1 MTCQRKAQF
10 NLIPEQKMI
19 ARLQAL
25 KSLTAA
31 LVFIGLAAT
40 ASAQY
45 KLESAATPAPQELAG
60 PIRDALAP
68 DALHIAGPSGPLCD
82 IWLRK
87 SVPTA
92 ATPDTS
98 LGVNFGQ
105 IPQGALV
112 GAMKLDTKD
121 NDYRNQ
127 PTQPGVYTLRFML
140 QPVDGNH
147 QGVSPYRDYLLA
159 VPAALDTSA
168 ADMPTTDLL
177 KVSRKAAGTGHPS
190 VWSLV
195 PADTAPATLP
205 GIAHQDDG
213 DLWIVFFQAPLAKPV
228 KMGLVVF
235 GHAAEPE

>member
-1 MTCQRKAQF
+1 
-10 NLIPEQKMI
+10 MI
-19 ARLQAL
+19 AQSSAR
-25 KSLTAA
+25 KSLAA
-31 LVFIGLAAT
+31 TLAFVALATT
-40 ASAQY
+40 ASAQF
-45 KLESAATPAPQELAG
+45 KLESSVTPPPQELAAS
-60 PIRDALAP
+60 IRDALAP
-68 DALHIAGPSGPLCD
+68 DALHVAGPSGPLCD

-92 ATPDTS
+92 PTPDTS

-105 IPQGALV
+105 VPQGALV
-112 GAMKLDTKD
+112 GAMKLDTKN

-127 PTQPGVYTLRFML
+127 PTQAGVYTLRFML

-168 ADMPTTDLL
+168 ADMPTADLL
-177 KVSRKAAGTGHPS
+177 KASRKAAGTGHPS

-205 GIAHQDDG
+205 AIAHQDDG
-213 DLWIVFFQAPLAKPV
+213 DLWIAFVQAPLAKPV
-228 KMGLVVF
+228 KMGLVVS

>member
-1 MTCQRKAQF
+1 MKPHSSRNRYLLSVIF
-10 NLIPEQKMI
+10 
-19 ARLQAL
+19 
-25 KSLTAA
+25 
-31 LVFIGLAAT
+31 VFAFTTT

-45 KLESAATPAPQELAG
+45 KLESSAAPPPQELAG
-60 PIRDALAP
+60 GIRDALSP
-68 DALHIAGPSGPLCD
+68 TGIEVTGPGGPLCE
-82 IWLRK
+82 IWLAK

-112 GAMKLDTKD
+112 GAMKLGAKN

-127 PTQPGVYTLRFML
+127 PIEPGVYALRFML
-140 QPVDGNH
+140 EPVDGNH
-147 QGVSPYRDYLLA
+147 QGVSPYRDFLLA

-168 ADMPTTDLL
+168 QPITTDSLL
-177 KVSRKAAGTGHPS
+177 KLSRKASGTGHPS
-190 VWSLV
+190 IWSLV

-213 DLWIVFFQAPLAKPV
+213 DLWVVFFQAPLSTPL

-235 GHAAEPE
+235 GHAQEPE

>member
-1 MTCQRKAQF
+1 MKRR
-10 NLIPEQKMI
+10 I
-19 ARLQAL
+19 RLSGWKLFAVL
-25 KSLTAA
+25 FATAA
-31 LVFIGLAAT
+31 VAAS
-40 ASAQY
+40 ASAQSY
-45 KLESAATPAPQELAG
+45 KLESSATPAPQELSAG
-60 PIRDALAP
+60 IRESLSSEALTVTGA
-68 DALHIAGPSGPLCD
+68 SGPLCE

-87 SVPTA
+87 SVPAA

-105 IPQGALV
+105 IAQGTLV
-112 GAMKLDTKD
+112 GAMKLEAKN

-159 VPAALDTSA
+159 VPAALDSSP
-168 ADMPTTDLL
+168 ADMPTADLL

-195 PADTAPATLP
+195 PADNAPATLP
-205 GIAHQDDG
+205 GIGHQDDG
-213 DLWIVFFQAPLAKPV
+213 DLWIAFFQAPLAKPTR
-228 KMGLVVF
+228 MGLVVS
-235 GHAAEPE
+235 GHAQEPE

>member
-1 MTCQRKAQF
+1 MKQ
-10 NLIPEQKMI
+10 NSSP
-19 ARLQAL
+19 L
-25 KSLTAA
+25 KVFLAA
-31 LVFIGLAAT
+31 ILFLGLAAA

-45 KLESAATPAPQELAG
+45 KLESSAAPPPQDLAAG
-60 PIRDALAP
+60 IRDALSSNAMQVT
-68 DALHIAGPSGPLCD
+68 GPNGTLCE
-82 IWLRK
+82 IWLAK

-112 GAMKLDTKD
+112 GAIKFEAKD

-127 PTQPGVYTLRFML
+127 SIQPGVYTLRFML
-140 QPVDGNH
+140 EPVDGNH
-147 QGVSPYRDYLLA
+147 QGVSPYRDFLLA

-168 ADMPTTDLL
+168 APITTDSLL
-177 KVSRKAAGTGHPS
+177 KLSRKASGTGHPS

-195 PADTAPATLP
+195 PADSAPATLP
-205 GIAHQDDG
+205 GIAHQEDG
-213 DLWIVFFQAPLAKPV
+213 DLWVAFFQAPLATPL

-235 GHAAEPE
+235 GHAQEPE

>member
-1 MTCQRKAQF
+1 MT
-10 NLIPEQKMI
+10 
-19 ARLQAL
+19 ARLHAL

-31 LVFIGLAAT
+31 VVFVAFAT
-40 ASAQY
+40 AASAQY
-45 KLESAATPAPQELAG
+45 KLASAATPPPSELAA
-60 PIRDALAP
+60 PIRDALGG
-68 DALHIAGPSGPLCD
+68 DALQVTGPSGPLCE

-87 SVPTA
+87 SIPTA

-105 IPQGALV
+105 IAQGSLV
-112 GAMKLDTKD
+112 GAMKLDAKN

-159 VPAALDTSA
+159 VPAALDSSA
-168 ADMPTTDLL
+168 ADMATADLL

-213 DLWIVFFQAPLAKPV
+213 DLWVAFFQAPLSKPV
-228 KMGLVVF
+228 KMGLVVV